1 METGFKHLSSLKL
14 ILDKIYRISYLITTT
29 LYAIYS
35 IKNSTMKQIA
45 QAIQR
50 GRISLTQIESGNVE
64 ETMNLLH
71 QGMEEEALIIITE

>member
-1 METGFKHLSSLKL
+1 METGFRHLSSLKL

>member
-1 METGFKHLSSLKL
+1 METGFKHSSSLKL
-14 ILDKIYRISYLITTT
+14 IFDKIYRISYLITTT